1 MLYVGEP
8 LVETMSQSGI
18 VALWILGCLNRIGQ
32 VADDERSLKYRGL
45 ERISVLC
52 KASSFWL
59 GRLSMAGVGS
69 FRSLA
74 YVPVL
79 RSS

>member
-1 MLYVGEP
+1 M
-8 LVETMSQSGI
+8 ETIGRSGI
-18 VALWILGCLNRIGQ
+18 VGLWILGCPNRIGQ

-45 ERISVLC
+45 ERMSFLC
-52 KASSFWL
+52 RASSFWL
-59 GRLSMAGVGS
+59 SRLSMAGVGS

>member
-1 MLYVGEP
+1 MG
-8 LVETMSQSGI
+8 
-18 VALWILGCLNRIGQ
+18 LWILGCLNRIGQ
-32 VADDERSLKYRGL
+32 VADDERTCSLKYRGL
-45 ERISVLC
+45 EKMSFLC
-52 KASSFWL
+52 RASNFWL
-59 GRLSMAGVGS
+59 SHLSMAGVGS